1 MGIISRDLFAPRYR
15 LTLNNGDIIGPE
27 ITDLINSVTYEDEDD
42 MTDRM
47 VINISTRKIVDTLV
61 GIDKTLEISKMFGIG
76 NKILLEGGYGNEL
89 TPIGKVEIIKNI
101 PNFPRDGYPTMNIVG
116 YDPFH
121 KLSNHE
127 PKKGVSYKEFRDSQI
142 ATIIASRH
150 DIDYSKVKRAEGKYT
165 RVQKKGVNDY
175 RFLKDIA
182 EERGFDL
189 YLRYDKSINGHR
201 MFFEDPVDRQKE
213 VFTFNYGTDNTSNDT
228 TLYNFSPEINT
239 LEQPSDVEITI
250 FNREQGEKRKT
261 TINVNDK
268 SSGASTKF
276 LGTKKFKSANKLT
289 SGGSMR
295 ATAFGESFEII
306 SNRPFK
312 NEEEARR
319 FAVQWIRKRQEEFIS
334 GSATLVGLEKLQ
346 SRQTHI
352 FSGLNTQ
359 LNGKYY
365 FNRVVHKFTKDSYD
379 CEVNVRKALEI

>member
-1 MGIISRDLFAPRYR
+1 MAISRDILAPRYR
-15 LTLNNGDIIGPE
+15 LTLNNGDVLGPE
-27 ITDLINSVTYEDEDD
+27 ITNLIESVTYEDEDD

-47 VINISTRKIVDTLV
+47 VINISTRKIIDTQIGV
-61 GIDKTLEISKMFGIG
+61 DKTLEISKVFGIG
-76 NKILLEGGYGNEL
+76 NEIILEGGYGQEL
-89 TPIGKVEIIKNI
+89 TPIGKVEIVKKT
-101 PNFPRDGYPTMNIVG
+101 PSFPRDNYPTMTIVG

-121 KLSNHE
+121 RLSNHE
-127 PKKGVSYKEFRDSQI
+127 PRLGVSYKEFRDSQI

-150 DIDYSKVKRAEGKYT
+150 DIDYSKVRYAAGKYT
-165 RVQKKGVNDY
+165 RIQKKGINDY

-189 YLRYDKSINGHR
+189 YLRYDKSINKHR
-201 MFFEDPVDRQKE
+201 MYFEEPIDRQKE
-213 VFTFNYGTDNTSNDT
+213 VFTFNYGIDTTSSDT
-228 TLYNFSPEINT
+228 TLYEFRPNINT

-268 SSGASTKF
+268 NSGTSSKF
-276 LGTKKFKSANKLT
+276 LGTKKFKNDTKLT

-295 ATAFGESFEII
+295 ATAFGETFEII

-312 NEEEARR
+312 NEEEARK

-346 SRQTHI
+346 SRQTHS
-352 FSGLNTQ
+352 FNGLGTL

-365 FNRVVHKFTKDSYD
+365 FNRVVHKFTNDNYE
-379 CEVNVRKALEI
+379 CEVNVRKALDI